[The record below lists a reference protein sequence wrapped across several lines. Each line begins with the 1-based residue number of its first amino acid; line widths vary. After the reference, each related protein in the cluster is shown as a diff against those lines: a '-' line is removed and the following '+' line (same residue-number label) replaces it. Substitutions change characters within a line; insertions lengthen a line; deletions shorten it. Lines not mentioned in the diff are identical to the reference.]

1 MKTRALRLH
10 ASPPPPHSAP
20 PPPSPPSLASST
32 TVPPTGVLPAQEL
45 IDRNCKSDFRQ
56 QANGPMRIQDL
67 SRRTL
72 SFRTAPE
79 VHGHLRVQVGVLPL
93 PSRNIFT
100 VTFKR
105 QFARIQVNRCAH
117 CAHCRLRR
125 TDSSGLGQLVR
136 ARPGECD
143 RLLLWADR
151 RKSLE

>member
-1 MKTRALRLH
+1 MTTHALRLL
-10 ASPPPPHSAP
+10 ASPPHTHSPP

-32 TVPPTGVLPAQEL
+32 TVPPTRVCSFCAQEL

-56 QANGPMRIQDL
+56 QANGPTRIQDL

-72 SFRTAPE
+72 SFRTAPD
-79 VHGHLRVQVGVLPL
+79 VHGHLRAQVGVLPL
-93 PSRNIFT
+93 ASRNIFT

-105 QFARIQVNRCAH
+105 QFARIQVNRCS
-117 CAHCRLRR
+117 HCRLRR
-125 TDSSGLGQLVR
+125 TDSNGWGQLIR

-143 RLLLWADR
+143 RLLLWAGR